1 MPSPQV
7 TQRSGTRTG
16 PGVASPSPD
25 EELAG
30 LKSDG
35 VAQRMGQKGV
45 YHRNLFPREDGGVI
59 VELDSLVSGPAE

>member
-1 MPSPQV
+1 M
-7 TQRSGTRTG
+7 
-16 PGVASPSPD
+16 ASPSPD